1 MAYDYDL
8 VVVGCGPAGEK
19 AAAQAGYF
27 GKRVAVV
34 EVAAKPGGAGV
45 HTGTLPSKTLRETA
59 LAISGYRQRDLYG
72 IKMELD
78 RSLAVPKLMSRREA
92 VRRLEVARILW
103 NLERHQADYIRG
115 AGSFVDAHTLT
126 VRSPEQERVVTGEFF
141 LVATGSRRPYQHVRA
156 GQTDRASVRQDK
168 FRLRQ

>member
-1 MAYDYDL
+1 MACEYDL

-19 AAAQAGYF
+19 GGVQAAYF

-34 EVAAKPGGAGV
+34 EVAPKPGGAGV

-59 LAISGYRQRDLYG
+59 LALSGYHQRDLYG

-78 RSLAVPKLMSRREA
+78 REHAVPRLMSRRET

-103 NLERHQADYIRG
+103 NLERHHCDFVRG
-115 AGSFVDAHTLT
+115 AASFVDPHSIL
-126 VRSPEQERVVTGEFF
+126 VRSPEGERTITGESF
-141 LVATGSRRPYQHVRA
+141 LVATGSRPFQPKEIDFA
-156 GQTDRASVRQDK
+156 DK
-168 FRLRQ
+168 GID